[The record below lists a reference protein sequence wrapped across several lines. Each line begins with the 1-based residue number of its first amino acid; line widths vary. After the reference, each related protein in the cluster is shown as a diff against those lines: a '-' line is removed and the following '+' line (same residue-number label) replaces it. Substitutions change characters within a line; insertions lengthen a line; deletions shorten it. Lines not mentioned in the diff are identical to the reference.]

1 MQRAL
6 DHPISH
12 TIASNHD
19 AMLEAADAGLMLSEI
34 RGGRRSWHEIQTFMS
49 RTMDKA
55 HAADQPIAALG

>member
-1 MQRAL
+1 
-6 DHPISH
+6 
-12 TIASNHD
+12 
-19 AMLEAADAGLMLSEI
+19 MLEAADAGLMLSEI